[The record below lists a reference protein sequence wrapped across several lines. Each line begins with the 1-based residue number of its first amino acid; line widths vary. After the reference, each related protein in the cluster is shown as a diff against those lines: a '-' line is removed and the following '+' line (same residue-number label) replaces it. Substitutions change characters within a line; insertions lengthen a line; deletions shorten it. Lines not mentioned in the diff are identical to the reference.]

1 MVRLMLVLAPVMCIL
16 SGIAVSHLLTKYIKN
31 LNVPSG
37 ITVSSQSQ
45 SIRKSGKSGKSAD
58 QQTSS
63 IKNEIAIGFVVVM
76 TFLLITYTFHC
87 TWVTS
92 EAYSSPRYLKCF
104 CFNFFNII
112 IINLSYNCSFL
123 ASY

>member
-37 ITVSSQSQ
+37 VTLSGSQAQ
-45 SIRKSGKSGKSAD
+45 SARKSGKSGKSTD
-58 QQTSS
+58 QQSSS
-63 IKNEIAIGFVVVM
+63 IKKEIAIGFVIVII
-76 TFLLITYTFHC
+76 FLLTTYTFHC

-92 EAYSSPRYLKCF
+92 EAYSSPRF
-104 CFNFFNII
+104 VN
-112 IINLSYNCSFL
+112 
-123 ASY
+123 